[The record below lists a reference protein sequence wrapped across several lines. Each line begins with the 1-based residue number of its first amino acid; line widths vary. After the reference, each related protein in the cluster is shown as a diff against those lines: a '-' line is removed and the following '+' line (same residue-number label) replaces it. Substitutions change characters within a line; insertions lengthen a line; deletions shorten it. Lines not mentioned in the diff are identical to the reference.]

1 VHPRLSVI
9 AAIDTQGQSYMALT
23 MSMTNSDVLCLF
35 LKDLFAKIELERPNY
50 RENTILLIDGAPY
63 HRSDETHNFL
73 CNCGVKVVMGGPY
86 GYQAAPIEGFFAM
99 LKNSNLNPELLGTFK
114 K

>member
-1 VHPRLSVI
+1 
-9 AAIDTQGQSYMALT
+9 MALT
-23 MSMTNSDVLCLF
+23 MSNTDSDVLCLF
-35 LKDLFAKIELERPNY
+35 LKELFEKISLERPDF

-73 CNCGVKVVMGGPY
+73 SNIGIKTVMGGPY
-86 GYQAAPIEGFFAM
+86 GYEAAPIEGFFAL
-99 LKNSNLNPELLGTFK
+99 LKSKNLNPEFESTGK